1 MKKKLVSIGLALLT
15 GAVLAIPALSIK
27 KEQEQIGEAEVYVLQ
42 TGVFED
48 YQNALENQEKMSN
61 AIILEDEGIYRV
73 IVGASTKE
81 SGLEKIESIL
91 YA

>member
-27 KEQEQIGEAEVYVLQ
+27 KGQEQIGEAEVYVLQ

-48 YQNALENQEKMSN
+48 
-61 AIILEDEGIYRV
+61 
-73 IVGASTKE
+73 
-81 SGLEKIESIL
+81 
-91 YA
+91 